1 VHQGSFL
8 VCLFL
13 DLIWQ
18 LQALFDEKG
27 FVTVDSFGRILG
39 FLGPLRKTRRKWI
52 AWVTTLLAQPWFWG
66 ECSGTLAQSK
76 LMVPNVPNG
85 AFLIRFSRMDANFT
99 LSYVHGGRV
108 WHTRIVHAY
117 GSAAYMLE
125 GGKTEYSSL
134 GAFVDALKQKGV
146 VTNPCPGLVFLF
158 ASFFSLTLAGWPYEA
173 LFGNTKSEGG
183 YAVLPL

>member
-1 VHQGSFL
+1 V
-8 VCLFL
+8 
-13 DLIWQ
+13 
-18 LQALFDEKG
+18 QALFDEKG

-117 GSAAYMLE
+117 GSAAFMLE

-146 VTNPCPGLVFLF
+146 VTNPCPGLVFPV
-158 ASFFSLTLAGWPYEA
+158 SFFFAHTHSQGWPYEA